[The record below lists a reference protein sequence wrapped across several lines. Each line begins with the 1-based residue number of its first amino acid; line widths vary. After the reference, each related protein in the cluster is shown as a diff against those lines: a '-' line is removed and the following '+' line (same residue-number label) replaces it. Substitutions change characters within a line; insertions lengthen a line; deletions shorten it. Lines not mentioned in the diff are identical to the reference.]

1 MMTIERTIEIR
12 RPMNEIY
19 DFVCDPSR
27 LGEWRDGLLAV
38 ERLSP
43 TGTIDGAVYHE
54 TIATPLG
61 PKQVTVRLSTTPPQ
75 RLSFEVLDGPFRPE
89 GSLELRDLGGSTA
102 VTYRMQGP
110 TVMGIPSPLDRVVE
124 DLLTKNVENS
134 VANLKRILEPA
145 TP

>member
-1 MMTIERTIEIR
+1 MTIERTIEIHK
-12 RPMNEIY
+12 PIKDIY

-61 PKQVTVRLSTTPPQ
+61 PKQVTVRLSTTPPE

-89 GSLELRDLGGSTA
+89 GSVQLRDLDGRNTE

-134 VANLKRILEPA
+134 VAKLKRILEP
-145 TP
+145 T

>member
-1 MMTIERTIEIR
+1 
-12 RPMNEIY
+12 
-19 DFVCDPSR
+19 
-27 LGEWRDGLLAV
+27 LLAV

-61 PKQVTVRLSTTPPQ
+61 PKQVTVRLSTTPPE

-89 GSLELRDLGGSTA
+89 GSVQLRDLDGRNTE

-134 VANLKRILEPA
+134 VAKLKRILEP
-145 TP
+145 T